1 MSEQKDTPSATNSRD
16 TRIVTFKWH
25 TNELLDVS
33 EFKPTQ
39 IYGFCKTK
47 DNLVC
52 LVRDKNEERFTLLGG
67 GIDDGE
73 TPEQALVREF
83 REEAQF
89 EPKNIK
95 LLGSVEVI
103 VEEEGKPTEKTQ
115 QVRYICEFDKLDEF
129 IPEKDGWEVV
139 ERIWVYYKDLPKYL
153 KWMKYESGK
162 EVFDA
167 FKKAL

>member
-1 MSEQKDTPSATNSRD
+1 MAEQKDTPSATNSRD
-16 TRIVTFKWH
+16 ARIVTFRWH
-25 TNELLDVS
+25 PNELLDVN

-39 IYGFCKTK
+39 IYGFCKTN

-52 LVRDKNEERFTLLGG
+52 LVRDKDEERFTLLGG
-67 GIDDGE
+67 GIEDGE

-103 VEEEGKPTEKTQ
+103 VEEEGKPTAKTQ
-115 QVRYICEFDKLDEF
+115 HKFADSND
-129 IPEKDGWEVV
+129 
-139 ERIWVYYKDLPKYL
+139 YL
-153 KWMKYESGK
+153 NQSN
-162 EVFDA
+162 
-167 FKKAL
+167 